1 MPKYSFLLGFWLL
14 VWTGLIRWLVRWKSV
29 WIEST
34 FCRTG
39 RVHYLLHDFLTFN
52 TIGGVFTVHLLLH
65 STQTTQLIF
74 DTVTNHKI
82 SGEID
87 RLECRCSLLLLN
99 IGSGCWCSN
108 FVLGLCISR
117 VGVSFLLFWFLS
129 SLRFEKFCDLFVS
142 TGVLFVHLSYLR
154 KDLLLLFVIFNLF
167 LPLRVCLALAHI
179 FNLLHQLVLILVF
192 IRLFLVKLLFGDVC
206 KQIRWSHVH

>member
-1 MPKYSFLLGFWLL
+1 MPKYSFLLGFWLF
-14 VWTGLIRWLVRWKSV
+14 VWTGLIGWLVRWKSV
-29 WIEST
+29 RIEPT
-34 FCRTG
+34 FGWTA
-39 RVHYLLHDFLTFN
+39 RVHYLLHDLLTFN

-74 DTVTNHKI
+74 NTVTNHKI
-82 SGEID
+82 SGKIHW
-87 RLECRCSLLLLN
+87 LECRLLLLN
-99 IGSGCWCSN
+99 VGSGCWCSN

-142 TGVLFVHLSYLR
+142 TGVLFVHLSNLR

-179 FNLLHQLVLILVF
+179 FHLLHQLVLILVF
-192 IRLFLVKLLFGDVC
+192 ICFFLVKLLFGDVC
-206 KQIRWSHVH
+206 KQIWWSHVH